1 MLLKNLGIE
10 DLNIT
15 IPMALTGPQGRTRN
29 FNIEYFSQ
37 LTKKQVTL
45 DSSDLNLILMNI
57 ALHFTG
63 LEIV

>member
-1 MLLKNLGIE
+1 MLLKKFGIE

-15 IPMALTGPQGRTRN
+15 IPMALTGPQGHTMN

-57 ALHFTG
+57 ALHLIG